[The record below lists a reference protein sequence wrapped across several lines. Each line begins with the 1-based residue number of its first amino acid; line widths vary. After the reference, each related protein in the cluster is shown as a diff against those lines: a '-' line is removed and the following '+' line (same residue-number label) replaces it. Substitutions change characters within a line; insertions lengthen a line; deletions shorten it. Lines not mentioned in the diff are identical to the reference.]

1 MTKNNSTFFAIIV
14 VILAVLAIAITQP
27 GGFKNLSG
35 SVTAV
40 GITGTF
46 AEAGTIECTPSATA
60 VSFGTV
66 SPGATVLSSPA
77 ITFTSQATSTTLD
90 VTGQMTNFATWLF
103 QTESANWVIKH
114 ALVANAF
121 NVQNIG
127 YSGGAVVT
135 NTLAKAATPAPA
147 LATEP
152 LLFSMTAPTN
162 AVAKVYTG
170 TYTVTCAANAANMNG
185 VNVQIV
191 DLPAGTPHVGPL
203 VPSTNY
209 GAVLTNA
216 LTGGTAV
223 TTITSFAIADSA
235 GNIAPQTITPG
246 ACLGPFGASNLCG
259 KFPYS
264 RGSLIPLSTAYGKAV
279 GTGSANLATAVVQTT
294 A

>member
-1 MTKNNSTFFAIIV
+1 
-14 VILAVLAIAITQP
+14 
-27 GGFKNLSG
+27 
-35 SVTAV
+35 
-40 GITGTF
+40 
-46 AEAGTIECTPSATA
+46 
-60 VSFGTV
+60 
-66 SPGATVLSSPA
+66 
-77 ITFTSQATSTTLD
+77 
-90 VTGQMTNFATWLF
+90 MTNFATWLF
-103 QTESANWVIKH
+103 QTESANWIIKH

-127 YSGGAVVT
+127 YAGGAVVT

-191 DLPAGTPHVGPL
+191 DLPSGAPHVGPL
-203 VPSTNY
+203 APSTTY

-216 LTGGTAV
+216 LTGGTSV
-223 TTITSFAIADSA
+223 TTITSFAIADNA
-235 GNIAPQTITPG
+235 GHLTAQTITPG
-246 ACLGPFGASNLCG
+246 GCGGPFGTSTLCG
-259 KFPYS
+259 SFSYT
-264 RGSLIPLSTAYGKAV
+264 RGSLLPGSPSYGKAV
-279 GTGSANLATAVVQTT
+279 GTGSGNLATAVVQTT